1 MSTITTTP
9 QQPATSSLLRRLIK
23 RYPLLAFFVLAYA
36 GAWIAVLPL
45 LLARNGF
52 GFLPFTLPVEVFL
65 ILGAFTGPM
74 LAAIV
79 VTAAM
84 NGRAGVWQFLRHCV
98 QWRVGVQ
105 WYLLALLG
113 YPLFYLLVA
122 CLLLGTAPLTIL
134 IHQWPLIFTLYLPL
148 ALTSN
153 FVEAV
158 GEETGWRGFA
168 LPRLQQKYGALLGSM
183 ILGTLLIL
191 WHLPGFFGGWLGP
204 LTIPSFVDFLLAG
217 MATTIIWTW
226 IFNHAKGSVLI
237 AILLHATSNAVYP
250 FILRLLPVASATNP
264 TFLGEAGLLLHAIYI
279 VCALLIIILTRGRLG
294 YRQDRA
300 PQLIEAPRP
309 AETPSTNV

>member
-1 MSTITTTP
+1 MSTIPTTS
-9 QQPATSSLLRRLIK
+9 QSATSSPLRRLIT
-23 RYPLLAFFVLAYA
+23 RYPLIAFFVMACA

-45 LLARNGF
+45 LLARNGSGLF
-52 GFLPFTLPVEVFL
+52 PFSLPEEVFL
-65 ILGAFTGPM
+65 ILGAFTGPT
-74 LAAIV
+74 LAAIIV
-79 VTAAM
+79 PAAM
-84 NGRAGVWQFLRHCV
+84 NGRVGIWQFLRHCL
-98 QWRVGVQ
+98 QWRVSLQ

-113 YPLFYLLVA
+113 YPVLYIFVA
-122 CLLLGTAPLTIL
+122 CLLLGTAPLNIL
-134 IHQWPLIFTLYLPL
+134 IHQWPLFFTLYLPL

-153 FVEAV
+153 FVEAA

-168 LPRLQQKYGALLGSM
+168 LPRLQQKYGALFGSV
-183 ILGTLLIL
+183 ILGALLIL
-191 WHLPGFFGGWLGP
+191 WHMPGFFGGWLGP

-226 IFNHAKGSVLI
+226 VFNHAKGSVLI

-279 VCALLIIILTRGRLG
+279 VCALLIIILTRGYLG

-300 PQLIEAPRP
+300 PQLIEAPGP
-309 AETPSTNV
+309 AETPSANV